1 MTLARPVYA
10 GSASMITRRCTQR
23 QFLLRPDRETNN
35 AFVYCL
41 AVAAKRN
48 SVVLM
53 GFIQM
58 SNHLHD
64 AAFDRDGNLP
74 AFYEDFHKLL
84 AKCMNAYRGR
94 WENFFATEQ
103 TCVVRLETAD
113 ALIEKLV
120 YIATNP
126 VLDGLVA
133 TVDEWPGASGYRALL
148 EGRALVA
155 RRPRHF
161 FSEDGDMPEEVTLEL
176 TIPPEL
182 GGRDAILA
190 AVQERVA
197 AVEASEALNRARSG
211 KRPLGR
217 YAVLRQSWRDSPTSR
232 EPRRTLRPTFAA
244 RSLWARL
251 EAIQRKREFAAA
263 YRRALLA
270 YRAGL
275 PAVFPAGTY
284 WLQRFLHVS
293 VAPRVETPSLSV
305 SSENLV

>member
-1 MTLARPVYA
+1 MTLARPVYP

-35 AFVYCL
+35 AFLYCL
-41 AVAAKRN
+41 AVSATRH
-48 SVVLM
+48 SVVVM
-53 GFIQM
+53 NFVQM

-64 AAFDRDGNLP
+64 AVFDGVGNLP

-84 AKCMNAYRGR
+84 AKCMNVYRGR

-103 TCVVRLETAD
+103 TNVVRLETVD
-113 ALIEKLV
+113 ALIDKLV

-126 VLDGLVA
+126 VRDGLVA
-133 TVDEWPGASGYRALL
+133 SVDEWPGANGF
-148 EGRALVA
+148 RALVEGRRLTA

-161 FSEDGDMPEEVTLEL
+161 FSDDGDMPEEASLEL

-182 GGRDAILA
+182 GDREQIIA
-190 AVQERVA
+190 AVRERVA
-197 AVEASEALNRARSG
+197 HLEADETARRLRTG
-211 KRPLGR
+211 VRVLGR

-232 EPRRTLRPTFAA
+232 EPRRGLRPTIAA

-270 YRAGL
+270 YRARL
-275 PAVFPAGTY
+275 PATFPYGTY
-284 WLQRFLHVS
+284 RLYRFFGVS
-293 VAPRVETPSLSV
+293 VETRHDVATLFTAP
-305 SSENLV
+305 ENQR